1 VGQIETATTVDPLA
15 ELLTGLDVAFIGT
28 TDLSVDLGRPG
39 MLEDERV
46 RARVA
51 EIAAAAERASV
62 ALGAWV
68 PNADMLGALRDLKL
82 RYIVVGSELQVMRA
96 GLASALATTRAA
108 LR

>member
-15 ELLTGLDVAFIGT
+15 DLLPGLDVAFIGT

-39 MLEDERV
+39 ILDDERV
-46 RARVA
+46 RVRAA

-68 PNADMLGALRDLKL
+68 PNADALGALRGMKI
-82 RYIVVGSELQVMRA
+82 RYVVVGSELQVMRA
-96 GLASALATTRAA
+96 GLASALTATRAA
-108 LR
+108 LH